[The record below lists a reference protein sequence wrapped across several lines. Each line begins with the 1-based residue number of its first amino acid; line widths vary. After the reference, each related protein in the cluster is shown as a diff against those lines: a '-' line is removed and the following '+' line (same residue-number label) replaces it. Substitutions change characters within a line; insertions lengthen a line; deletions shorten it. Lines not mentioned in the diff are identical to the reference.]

1 MKRSSRLNTSAR
13 RRKGADVSVG
23 TFIVQARGT
32 LPDPRDAVPA
42 MIRLT
47 ASLQAWDSPDF
58 PSVLKEEIGRLDAA
72 HLPLQ
77 QGLTTSS
84 HALEGTHSAM
94 IISVAEKP
102 DCIQARVGIF
112 YSGILAGCSCADDP
126 TPVEPQNEYCEV
138 LVSINK
144 ANAAASIKLLSD

>member
-1 MKRSSRLNTSAR
+1 
-13 RRKGADVSVG
+13 
-23 TFIVQARGT
+23 
-32 LPDPRDAVPA
+32 

-94 IISVAEKP
+94 IISVADKP

-144 ANAAASIKLLSD
+144 ANAEASITPLSE

>member
-1 MKRSSRLNTSAR
+1 M
-13 RRKGADVSVG
+13 
-23 TFIVQARGT
+23 
-32 LPDPRDAVPA
+32 PA

-47 ASLQAWDSPDF
+47 ASLQAWGSPDF

-77 QGLTTSS
+77 QGLTASS
-84 HALEGTHSAM
+84 HALDGSHSAM
-94 IISVAEKP
+94 IISVAEMA

-126 TPVEPQNEYCEV
+126 TPVAPQNEYCEV
-138 LVSINK
+138 LVSIRK
-144 ANAAASIKLLSD
+144 TTAETSITPVAE